1 MKTISQYVSKLLNA
15 GPKAKMDIKKILW
28 KQYNSKSYTLK
39 LNGKEDSNCLNQ
51 IIYKIRKALFCFIYL
66 RGNDLT
72 VIQFPFIND
81 LRFTKNVKNKVAF
94 IHDLEGIRKCD
105 KRIEDREIEFLKSC
119 KYVVAHNNIMK
130 KYLIEKGIP
139 TDKIY
144 VLELFDYLCDGES
157 VVKEQGLNDQNKKL
171 IYTGNLDKAAFI
183 KQMEADKMN
192 YSINVYGICNEE
204 IKNEKIIY
212 KGKYLPDEL
221 PKYLEGDL
229 GLVWDGNFDESDE
242 NDGFKNYTRFNNPHK
257 LSCYIAAGK
266 PVIVWRKSAVSEFV
280 LEHNIGYVISNLY
293 DINNIDFSD
302 YGVKK
307 ENVKELALKVRKGY
321 FTQNVINKILKEE
334 KAGD

>member
-1 MKTISQYVSKLLNA
+1 MIVISRYFCHALNA
-15 GPKAKMDIKKILW
+15 GPKAKIDVEKILN
-28 KQYNSKSYTLK
+28 KEFNAKIKTYKLKRINKESKIEKIKRAIFTLK
-39 LNGKEDSNCLNQ
+39 N
-51 IIYKIRKALFCFIYL
+51 IRRDEMTI
-66 RGNDLT
+66 
-72 VIQFPFIND
+72 IQFPYSNKIF
-81 LRFTKNVKNKVAF
+81 LTKRAKNKVAF
-94 IHDLEGIRKCD
+94 IHDLEGLRIKD
-105 KRIEDREIEFLKSC
+105 KELEKKEITFLKTC
-119 KYVVAHNNIMK
+119 KYVIAHNDVMK
-130 KYLIEKGIP
+130 KYLIDNGIQEN
-139 TDKIY
+139 KIY
-144 VLELFDYLCDGES
+144 VLELFDYLCNGFNTVEGS
-157 VVKEQGLNDQNKKL
+157 TLTDQDKKL

-183 KQMEADKMN
+183 KQLETDKMK

-242 NDGFKNYTRFNNPHK
+242 NEGFKNYTRFNNPHK

-302 YGVKK
+302 YDVKK
-307 ENVKELALKVRKGY
+307 ENVKEFALKVMKGY
-321 FTQNVINKILKEE
+321 FTQNVINKILEEE
-334 KAGD
+334 KARD